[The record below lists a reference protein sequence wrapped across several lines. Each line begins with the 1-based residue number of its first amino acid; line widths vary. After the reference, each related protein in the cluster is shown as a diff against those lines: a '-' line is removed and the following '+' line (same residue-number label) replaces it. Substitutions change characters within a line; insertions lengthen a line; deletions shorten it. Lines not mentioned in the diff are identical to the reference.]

1 MNHPDLSSLAREIR
15 TQILSDV
22 EDARTRQLGA
32 RIVRKYNVEAR
43 DQKSLARAV
52 QLYAQSIKFFR
63 EFPEVIAAPW
73 VTADWGIGD
82 CDDKSRLIAAVLK
95 SFRMPVRLVFVTF
108 RKKLK
113 DGSET
118 APVSHVFPEVQ
129 FGKSWLPLESV
140 QPWPMGKDPID
151 MLTRKGWQHTL
162 FRLDI

>member
-1 MNHPDLSSLAREIR
+1 MNPRDLSSLAQEIR
-15 TQILSDV
+15 KQILNDV
-22 EDARTRQLGA
+22 EDPRTRQLGA
-32 RIVRKYNVEAR
+32 LIVRKYNVPAR

-82 CDDKSRLIAAVLK
+82 CDDKSRMIAAVIK

-108 RKKLK
+108 QKPNA
-113 DGSET
+113 S
-118 APVSHVFPEVQ
+118 APVSHVYPEIFVDNQ
-129 FGKSWLPLESV
+129 WQPAESV
-140 QPWPMGKDPID
+140 QPWPLGKDPLAMIAS
-151 MLTRKGWQHTL
+151 KGYQHTF